1 MIHPNGSKETQKNR
15 IVANHIDKGFFVG
28 AVNGYAVFSKDDP
41 YYSYQIY
48 GFASKKTAMEFF
60 ENSLPKLAAD
70 MNYIEVGSHSE
81 YVSVIDLIKAGVNDL
96 EDLFLNL
103 PVETEFYC

>member
-1 MIHPNGSKETQKNR
+1 MLKSDKKR
-15 IVANHIDKGFFVG
+15 VIVHLQDKGFFVG

-48 GFASKKTAMEFF
+48 GFASKKTAMDFF

-70 MNYIEVGSHSE
+70 MNYIEVGSRSE
-81 YVSVIDLIKAGVNDL
+81 YVSVVDLIKAGVNDL
-96 EDLFLNL
+96 DDLFLNL
-103 PVETEFYC
+103 PVETDLLC